1 MKADNEISL
10 DGEILAEETT
20 TPFRVT
26 VLQGS
31 VRCSRIAII
40 SDRLVTDPYLCH
52 RHSNIHGTAIWVAV
66 VMTEDPICELT
77 MRAVYCLRMS
87 IRFEKIWVQQC
98 KATKGIKR
106 RFGVKSAL
114 DYLIREKLLNFA
126 HAAEEHPEFAREL
139 PRFLAEVWR
148 IFNQYEIAGYVAGL
162 KPKQRKIL
170 RSLLYLRCATSS
182 PATAR
187 VGSGDGL
194 TALGQEYAQ

>member
-1 MKADNEISL
+1 
-10 DGEILAEETT
+10 
-20 TPFRVT
+20 
-26 VLQGS
+26 
-31 VRCSRIAII
+31 
-40 SDRLVTDPYLCH
+40 
-52 RHSNIHGTAIWVAV
+52 
-66 VMTEDPICELT
+66 
-77 MRAVYCLRMS
+77 MS

-126 HAAEEHPEFAREL
+126 DAAEERPEFAREL

-148 IFNQYEIAGYVAGL
+148 IFNQYEIAGYVASL
-162 KPKQRKIL
+162 KPKQRKRL
-170 RSLLYLRCATSS
+170 RSLLYLRCPTSS

>member
-1 MKADNEISL
+1 MN
-10 DGEILAEETT
+10 
-20 TPFRVT
+20 
-26 VLQGS
+26 
-31 VRCSRIAII
+31 
-40 SDRLVTDPYLCH
+40 
-52 RHSNIHGTAIWVAV
+52 
-66 VMTEDPICELT
+66 
-77 MRAVYCLRMS
+77 

-126 HAAEEHPEFAREL
+126 DAAEQRPEFAREL

-148 IFNQYEIAGYVAGL
+148 IFNQYEIAGYVASL
-162 KPKQRKIL
+162 KPKQRKTL
-170 RSLLYLRCATSS
+170 RSLLYLRCATRG

-194 TALGQEYAQ
+194 TGLGQEYAR